1 MIAMAILG
9 GVLIGV
15 AAAGMLHGLGRIAG
29 VSGIAAG
36 ALAPARGDWA
46 WRALFLAGL
55 VVGGLVM
62 SRLYPAGF
70 GTPDRSLVL
79 VAASGLLVG
88 VGTRLGNGCTS
99 GHGVCGIGRGSP
111 RSIAATVTFMATGA
125 VAAFVVNHV
134 LGGAR

>member
-1 MIAMAILG
+1 MIGMAILG
-9 GVLIGV
+9 GILIGL
-15 AAAGMLHGLGRIAG
+15 AAAGMLLGLGRIAG

-36 ALAPARGDWA
+36 ALVPARGEWA

-55 VVGGLVM
+55 VVGGLAM

-70 GTPDRSLVL
+70 GTSGRSLAVL
-79 VAASGLLVG
+79 TVSGLLVG

-111 RSIAATVTFMATGA
+111 RSIAATVTFMAAGV

-134 LGGAR
+134 LGGAL

>member
-1 MIAMAILG
+1 MVAMAIVG
-9 GVLIGV
+9 GSLIGV
-15 AAAGMLHGLGRIAG
+15 AAGGMLLGLGRIAG

-36 ALAPARGDWA
+36 ALVPARGDWA

-55 VVGGLVM
+55 VVGGVVM

-70 GTPDRSLVL
+70 GTPDVSLVL

-88 VGTRLGNGCTS
+88 VGTRIGNGCTS

-111 RSIAATVTFMATGA
+111 RSIAATVTFMATG
-125 VAAFVVNHV
+125 VVTAFAVNHL